1 MAKTAKDERREFL
14 LDWARDTDTPEAW
27 QKYLDEYPT
36 GNSKAQRE
44 AKRRLNMAKNKN
56 AVEFGPIKMEQVN
69 LAEDPDYEDQLS
81 KMRGLLDD
89 WIIDTDDKGQYP
101 RSAAALQ
108 EVIDRM
114 PPDWLKSPEYIQ

>member
-1 MAKTAKDERREFL
+1 M
-14 LDWARDTDTPEAW
+14 
-27 QKYLDEYPT
+27 
-36 GNSKAQRE
+36 
-44 AKRRLNMAKNKN
+44 
-56 AVEFGPIKMEQVN
+56 N

-101 RSAAALQ
+101 RSAAAMK